1 MPHFPELVS
10 TAQHMSAGVFGKT
23 TQAGPEKPD
32 RVFSLHVGDTYLEP
46 LPAAR
51 AEAQHSAEL
60 PGLHQYSATQGEPRL
75 LKAIVEKLKKRSGI
89 TVDQAN
95 VQVMPGA
102 TAAMG
107 IICSTL
113 VDAGD
118 EVIIPSPFWPLIRG
132 AVRARG
138 ATAVEVPLYS
148 RLDEPGFDPVAA
160 IEAAITPR
168 TVALYI
174 NAPNNPTGRV
184 LPERALAQIAQLAE
198 RHALWIISDE
208 AYEDIWFGDAAPA
221 SVFARPDF
229 AARTLATHSVSKAYA
244 LAGARIGYTHG
255 PRQTMDT
262 IRGVQTFYS
271 YCAPRPMQYAA
282 ARAIEQ
288 GDSWLTQMR
297 AIYGSAGRAAA
308 RALEQRAPEGG
319 TFLFFDL
326 SPFMKR
332 SENLSDVLDRCA
344 EAGVLLTPGTACGAD
359 FTTWAR
365 LCFTTVPE
373 PDLHEAL
380 RRLRAVLF
388 TKA

>member
-23 TQAGPEKPD
+23 TQRGSAQPD

-51 AEAQHSAEL
+51 AEAQSSAEL

-75 LKAIVEKLKKRSGI
+75 ISAIVSKLKKRSGVV
-89 TVDQAN
+89 VDPAC

-138 ATAVEVPLYS
+138 ATAVEVPMFT

-168 TVALYI
+168 TVAIYI

-184 LPERALAQIAQLAE
+184 LPDRALAQIAALAE
-198 RHALWIISDE
+198 RHALWIICDE

-244 LAGARIGYTHG
+244 LAGARVGYTHG
-255 PRQTMDT
+255 PRETMDT

-271 YCAPRPMQYAA
+271 YCAPRPMQFAA

-288 GDSWLTQMR
+288 GDSWLAHMR
-297 AIYGSAGRAAA
+297 ATYASAA
-308 RALEQRAPEGG
+308 RASANALEQPAPPGG

-326 SPFMKR
+326 QAFMKR
-332 SENLSDVLDRCA
+332 SDNLSDILDRCA

-373 PDLHEAL
+373 PELHEAL
-380 RRLRAVLF
+380 RRLRGVLF
-388 TKA
+388 THP

>member
-23 TQAGPEKPD
+23 AQRSSSQPD
-32 RVFSLHVGDTYLEP
+32 RVFALNVGDTYLEP
-46 LPAAR
+46 LLAAR
-51 AEAQHSAEL
+51 AEAQSSAEL

-75 LKAIVEKLKKRSGI
+75 LKAIVDKLKRRSGI
-89 TVDQAN
+89 DVDQGR

-113 VDAGD
+113 IDAGD
-118 EVIIPSPFWPLIRG
+118 EVIILAPFWPLIRG

-138 ATAVEVPLYS
+138 ARAVEVPLFT

-168 TVALYI
+168 TVAIYI

-184 LPERALAQIAQLAE
+184 LPERALAQVAALAE

-208 AYEDIWFGDAAPA
+208 AYEDIWFGDEAPA

-244 LAGARIGYTHG
+244 LAGARVGYTHG
-255 PRQTMDT
+255 PSQTMDT

-271 YCAPRPMQYAA
+271 YCAPRPMQFAA

-288 GDSWLTQMR
+288 GDAWLAQMR
-297 AIYGSAGRAAA
+297 ATYASAARAAA
-308 RALEQRAPEGG
+308 RALEQRAPQGG

-326 SPFMKR
+326 LPFMKR
-332 SENLSDVLDRCA
+332 SEELSDILDRCA
-344 EAGVLLTPGTACGAD
+344 QAGVLLTPGTACGVD
-359 FTTWAR
+359 FATWAR

-373 PDLHEAL
+373 ADLHEAL

-388 TKA
+388 TQS

>member
-1 MPHFPELVS
+1 
-10 TAQHMSAGVFGKT
+10 
-23 TQAGPEKPD
+23 
-32 RVFSLHVGDTYLEP
+32 
-46 LPAAR
+46 
-51 AEAQHSAEL
+51 
-60 PGLHQYSATQGEPRL
+60 
-75 LKAIVEKLKKRSGI
+75 
-89 TVDQAN
+89 
-95 VQVMPGA
+95 
-102 TAAMG
+102 
-107 IICSTL
+107 
-113 VDAGD
+113 
-118 EVIIPSPFWPLIRG
+118 VIIPSPFWPLIRG
-132 AVRARG
+132 AVKARG
-138 ATAVEVPLYS
+138 ARAVEVPLFT

-168 TVALYI
+168 TVAIYI

-184 LPERALAQIAQLAE
+184 LPDRALAEIAALAE

-208 AYEDIWFGDAAPA
+208 AYEDIWFGDAAPS

-244 LAGARIGYTHG
+244 LAGARVGYTHG

-271 YCAPRPMQYAA
+271 YCAPRPMQFAA

-288 GDSWLTQMR
+288 GDAWLAQMR
-297 AIYGSAGRAAA
+297 ATYASAARAAA
-308 RALEQRAPEGG
+308 HALEQRAPQGG

-326 SPFMKR
+326 LPFMKR
-332 SENLSDVLDRCA
+332 SEELSDVLDRCA

-373 PDLHEAL
+373 PDLQEAL

-388 TKA
+388 TQS

>member
-1 MPHFPELVS
+1 MPHFPELVA

-23 TQAGPEKPD
+23 KERTAAQPD

-51 AEAQHSAEL
+51 AEAQLSAEL
-60 PGLHQYSATQGEPRL
+60 PGLHKYSATQGEPRL
-75 LKAIVEKLKKRSGI
+75 ITAIVDKIKKRSGVV
-89 TVDQAN
+89 VDPAC

-107 IICSTL
+107 ILCNTL

-118 EVIIPSPFWPLIRG
+118 EVIIPAPFWPLIRG

-138 ATAVEVPLYS
+138 ARAVEVPLFS

-160 IEAAITPR
+160 IEAAITAR
-168 TVALYI
+168 TVAIYI

-184 LPERALAQIAQLAE
+184 LPDHVLAQIAALAE
-198 RHALWIISDE
+198 RHALWIIADE
-208 AYEDIWFGDAAPA
+208 AYEDIWFGAQAPA

-229 AARTLATHSVSKAYA
+229 AGRTLVTHSVSKAYA
-244 LAGARIGYTHG
+244 LAGARVGYTHG
-255 PRQTMDT
+255 PRQIMDT

-271 YCAPRPMQYAA
+271 YCAPRPMQFAA
-282 ARAIEQ
+282 ACAIEQ
-288 GDSWLTQMR
+288 GDAWLAQMR
-297 AIYGSAGRAAA
+297 ATYASAGRAAA
-308 RALEQRAPEGG
+308 HALEQPAPEGG
-319 TFLFFDL
+319 TFLFFDMK
-326 SPFMKR
+326 PFMRR
-332 SENLSDVLDRCA
+332 SEELLDVLERCA
-344 EAGVLLTPGTACGAD
+344 DAGVMLTPGTACGTD
-359 FTTWAR
+359 YPTWAR

-373 PDLHEAL
+373 PELHEAL

-388 TKA
+388 E

>member
-10 TAQHMSAGVFGKT
+10 TAQQMSAGVFGKT
-23 TQAGPEKPD
+23 TSSSAAQPD
-32 RVFSLHVGDTYLEP
+32 RVFSLNVGDTYLEP

-51 AEAQHSAEL
+51 AEAQSSAEL

-75 LKAIVEKLKKRSGI
+75 ITAITAKLKKRSSV
-89 TVDQAN
+89 TVDPAC

-113 VDAGD
+113 IDAGD

-138 ATAVEVPLYS
+138 ARAVEVPLFT
-148 RLDEPGFDPVAA
+148 RLNEPDFDPVAA

-168 TVALYI
+168 TVAIYI
-174 NAPNNPTGRV
+174 NSPNNPTGSV
-184 LPERALAQIAQLAE
+184 LPESALAGIAALAE
-198 RHALWIISDE
+198 RHALWIICDE
-208 AYEDIWFGDAAPA
+208 AYEDIWFGAAPPA

-229 AARTLATHSVSKAYA
+229 VPRTLVTHSVSKAYA
-244 LAGARIGYTHG
+244 LAGARVGYTHG
-255 PRQTMDT
+255 PRATMDT

-271 YCAPRPMQYAA
+271 YCAPRPMQF
-282 ARAIEQ
+282 
-288 GDSWLTQMR
+288 
-297 AIYGSAGRAAA
+297 AAA
-308 RALEQRAPEGG
+308 RALEEGDDWLAQMRAIYASAARAAAQALEQPTPQGG

-326 SPFMKR
+326 QPFMKR
-332 SENLSDVLDRCA
+332 SDDASEVLDRCA
-344 EAGVLLTPGTACGAD
+344 QAGVLLTPGSACGAD

-373 PDLHEAL
+373 PELHEAL
-380 RRLRAVLF
+380 RRLRTVLF
-388 TKA
+388 AKT